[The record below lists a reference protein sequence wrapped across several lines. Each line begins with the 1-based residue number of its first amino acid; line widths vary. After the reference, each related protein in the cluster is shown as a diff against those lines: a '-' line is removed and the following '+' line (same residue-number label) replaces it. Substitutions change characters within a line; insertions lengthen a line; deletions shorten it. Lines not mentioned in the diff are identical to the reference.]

1 MKKMEARNR
10 DRIRDPREEILLE
23 TNFDD
28 DGVMTRAYNNNKVN
42 QRRSVYR
49 SDYSIDRFSEASL
62 HGNNH
67 KSGTKKSYLKFF
79 VISSILLCLFC
90 SVRVYLI

>member
-1 MKKMEARNR
+1 MEARNR

-28 DGVMTRAYNNNKVN
+28 DGVMTRAYNNNKQN
-42 QRRSVYR
+42 HRRSVYR

-67 KSGTKKSYLKFF
+67 KSGKNIREQKNFHSFSLSVHFY
-79 VISSILLCLFC
+79 VIMLTAG
-90 SVRVYLI
+90 RE